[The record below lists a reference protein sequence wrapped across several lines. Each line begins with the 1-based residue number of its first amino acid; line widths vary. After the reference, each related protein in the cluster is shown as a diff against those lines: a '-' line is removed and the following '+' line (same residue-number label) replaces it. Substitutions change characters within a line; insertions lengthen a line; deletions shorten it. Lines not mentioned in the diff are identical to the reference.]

1 MLLLTRKIDERI
13 KIITPDGTVIT
24 AMVCKVKSDGGVRIG
39 IDAPKNVE
47 IHREEVYNAI
57 QRKAAAAGET
67 C

>member
-1 MLLLTRKIDERI
+1 MLLLTRKTDERI
-13 KIITPDGTVIT
+13 KIITPDGTVINV
-24 AMVCKVKSDGGVRIG
+24 MVCKVKSDGGVRIG

-47 IHREEVYNAI
+47 IHREEVWHAI